1 MQHARVAVYQVKSG
15 GAPEAFHRAER
26 DLLPIFEAQPGFVSY
41 SVVVTSD
48 TELISISA
56 WESKEAAEAAV
67 SSAAHWVRDNIA
79 ELIESVDNRVGEI
92 AFSNRLKA
100 PAGGITRG

>member
-1 MQHARVAVYQVKSG
+1 MQHARVAVYQVKTG

-26 DLLPIFEAQPGFVSY
+26 DLLPIFEAQPGFISY

-56 WESKEAAEAAV
+56 WETKEEAEAAV
-67 SSAAHWVRDNIA
+67 SSAADWVRENISD
-79 ELIESVDNRVGEI
+79 LIESVSNHVGEI
-92 AFSNRLKA
+92 AFANRAKA
-100 PAGGITRG
+100 PAG